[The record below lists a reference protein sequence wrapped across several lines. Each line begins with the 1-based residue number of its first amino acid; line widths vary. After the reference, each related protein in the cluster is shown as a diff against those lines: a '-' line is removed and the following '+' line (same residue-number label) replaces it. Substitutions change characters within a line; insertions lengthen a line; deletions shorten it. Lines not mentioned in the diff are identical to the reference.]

1 MQDDAPN
8 KIKNNR
14 RDAVSDAR
22 EVDARQLHLRDKR
35 RSDAASFFLFFS
47 PGLDRRD
54 IYCLAGDTHMSVI
67 QERQDLGNVI

>member
-22 EVDARQLHLRDKR
+22 EVDARQLHLRDKQ
-35 RSDAASFFLFFS
+35 RSGAASSSFFS
-47 PGLDRRD
+47 PGLDRQNTILSCR
-54 IYCLAGDTHMSVI
+54 
-67 QERQDLGNVI
+67 

>member
-35 RSDAASFFLFFS
+35 RSGATSSSFFLQ
-47 PGLDRRD
+47 
-54 IYCLAGDTHMSVI
+54 A
-67 QERQDLGNVI
+67 

>member
-22 EVDARQLHLRDKR
+22 EVDTRQLHLRDKQ
-35 RSDAASFFLFFS
+35 RSGAASSSFFLQ
-47 PGLDRRD
+47 
-54 IYCLAGDTHMSVI
+54 A
-67 QERQDLGNVI
+67 